1 MSDQSSTQPSFR
13 RVHRLTPLLRLWSV
27 ILALIAAFALNV
39 NLEALRDIFAF
50 ITGEH
55 RGEALRDTAF
65 AIAGF
70 VAVCAVVWLASG
82 LWWRR
87 MGYQLGGDELS
98 LRRGL
103 FSTQLRTARY
113 DRTQAVDVVEPV
125 IARLFRLAAVRVET
139 AGGQSSVIEIAYL
152 KKADAEALREDILA
166 RVHGAPT
173 PAATAADTDIDAT
186 VTDATSA
193 HTLAPPAEEPA
204 LVPEIPIARSLVAA
218 ALRASTLFLVGF
230 LILVVV
236 TRLPLST
243 ALPVLVGALPNVWN
257 VLDSSWRYT
266 ARADGE
272 VLNITYGLA
281 DRRRQSIRLDRIHA
295 VQITQPLLWRPL
307 GWYEVRV
314 SVAGYGASAS
324 GKASGS
330 TRILPVGTLAQAR
343 QFLPADAAPTYASPA
358 RAKWVSPLDYRQ
370 QTVALTGD
378 YVIVRNGRLN
388 RRVKAIHTSHIQEL
402 TYRRGPISQALGLA
416 TVGLDLVQGPVRM
429 DARNLTL
436 ADAAA
441 LLTQL
446 RSRQLPGL
454 KPPR

>member
-1 MSDQSSTQPSFR
+1 MSDQLSFR
-13 RVHRLTPLLRLWSV
+13 CVHRLTPLLRLWSV

-39 NLEALRDIFAF
+39 NLAALRDIFAF

-55 RGEALRDTAF
+55 RGEALRDTAL
-65 AIAGF
+65 ALAGF
-70 VAVCAVVWLASG
+70 IAVCAVVWLVSG

-87 MGYQLGGDELS
+87 MGYRLGAEELS

-103 FSTQLRTARY
+103 LSVQLRTARY

-152 KKADAEALREDILA
+152 KKADAEALRDDILA
-166 RVHGAPT
+166 RVHGAPISQTET
-173 PAATAADTDIDAT
+173 PAEESAAE
-186 VTDATSA
+186 
-193 HTLAPPAEEPA
+193 LAEEPA
-204 LVPEIPIARSLVAA
+204 LVPEIPIARSLIAA
-218 ALRASTLFLVGF
+218 ALRTSTLFLAGF

-243 ALPVLVGALPNVWN
+243 ALPILVGALPNAWN

-266 ARADGE
+266 ARTDGE

-295 VQITQPLLWRPL
+295 VQITQPFLWRPL

-416 TVGLDLVQGPVRM
+416 TVDLDLVQGPVRM
-429 DARNLTL
+429 AARNLTL
-436 ADAAA
+436 ADATA
-441 LLTQL
+441 LLACL
-446 RSRQLPGL
+446 RSRQLPDF

>member
-1 MSDQSSTQPSFR
+1 MSDQLSFR

-39 NLEALRDIFAF
+39 NLAALRDIFAF

-55 RGEALRDTAF
+55 RGEALRDTAL
-65 AIAGF
+65 ALAGF
-70 VAVCAVVWLASG
+70 IAVCAVVWLVSG

-87 MGYQLGGDELS
+87 MGYRLGAEELS

-103 FSTQLRTARY
+103 LSVQLRTARY

-152 KKADAEALREDILA
+152 KKADAEALRDDILA
-166 RVHGAPT
+166 RVHGAPISQTET
-173 PAATAADTDIDAT
+173 PAAE
-186 VTDATSA
+186 
-193 HTLAPPAEEPA
+193 LAEEPA
-204 LVPEIPIARSLVAA
+204 LVPEIPIARSLIAA
-218 ALRASTLFLVGF
+218 ALRTSTLFLVGF

-243 ALPVLVGALPNVWN
+243 ALPILVGAIPNVWN

-266 ARADGE
+266 ARTDGE

-295 VQITQPLLWRPL
+295 VQITQPFLWRPL

-330 TRILPVGTLAQAR
+330 TRILPVGTLAQA
-343 QFLPADAAPTYASPA
+343 QQLLPADAAPTYASPA

-441 LLTQL
+441 LLARL
-446 RSRQLPGL
+446 RSRQLPDF

>member
-1 MSDQSSTQPSFR
+1 MSDQLSFR

-39 NLEALRDIFAF
+39 NLAALRDIFAF

-55 RGEALRDTAF
+55 RGEALRDTAL
-65 AIAGF
+65 ALAGF
-70 VAVCAVVWLASG
+70 IAVCAVVWLVSG

-87 MGYQLGGDELS
+87 MGYRLGAEELS

-103 FSTQLRTARY
+103 LSVQLRTARY

-152 KKADAEALREDILA
+152 KKADAEALRDDILA
-166 RVHGAPT
+166 RVHGAPISQTGT
-173 PAATAADTDIDAT
+173 PAAE
-186 VTDATSA
+186 
-193 HTLAPPAEEPA
+193 LAEEPA
-204 LVPEIPIARSLVAA
+204 LVPEIPIARSLIAA
-218 ALRASTLFLVGF
+218 ALRTSTLFLVGF

-243 ALPVLVGALPNVWN
+243 ALPILVGALPNAWN

-266 ARADGE
+266 ARTDGE

-295 VQITQPLLWRPL
+295 VQITQPFLWRPL

-441 LLTQL
+441 LLARL
-446 RSRQLPGL
+446 RSRQLPDF

>member
-1 MSDQSSTQPSFR
+1 MSTQPSFR

-55 RGEALRDTAF
+55 RGEALRDTAI

-87 MGYQLGGDELS
+87 MGYQLGADELS

-166 RVHGAPT
+166 RVHGAPA
-173 PAATAADTDIDAT
+173 PAADTDIDAT
-186 VTDATSA
+186 AADLTSA
-193 HTLAPPAEEPA
+193 PTPAPPAEEPT

-218 ALRASTLFLVGF
+218 ALRTSTLFLVGF

-236 TRLPLST
+236 TRLPLSA
-243 ALPVLVGALPNVWN
+243 ALPILVGALPNAWN

-266 ARADGE
+266 ARTDGE

-295 VQITQPLLWRPL
+295 VQITQPFLWRPL

-370 QTVALTGD
+370 QTVALIGD

-416 TVGLDLVQGPVRM
+416 TVDLDLVQGPVRM
-429 DARNLTL
+429 AARNLTL
-436 ADAAA
+436 ADATA
-441 LLTQL
+441 LLARL

>member
-1 MSDQSSTQPSFR
+1 MSDQLSFR

-39 NLEALRDIFAF
+39 NLAALRDIFAF

-55 RGEALRDTAF
+55 RGEALCDTAL
-65 AIAGF
+65 ALAGF
-70 VAVCAVVWLASG
+70 IAVCAVVWLVSG

-87 MGYQLGGDELS
+87 MGYRLGAEELS

-103 FSTQLRTARY
+103 LSVQLRTARY

-152 KKADAEALREDILA
+152 KKSDAEALRDDILA
-166 RVHGAPT
+166 RVHGAPISQTET
-173 PAATAADTDIDAT
+173 PAEESAAE
-186 VTDATSA
+186 
-193 HTLAPPAEEPA
+193 LAEEPA
-204 LVPEIPIARSLVAA
+204 LVPEIPIARSLIAA
-218 ALRASTLFLVGF
+218 ALRTSTLFLVGF
-230 LILVVV
+230 LIVVVV

-243 ALPVLVGALPNVWN
+243 ALPILVGALPNAWN

-266 ARADGE
+266 ARTDGE

-295 VQITQPLLWRPL
+295 VQITQPFLWRPL

-330 TRILPVGTLAQAR
+330 TRILPVGTLAQAQ

-441 LLTQL
+441 LLARL
-446 RSRQLPGL
+446 RSRQLPDF

>member
-1 MSDQSSTQPSFR
+1 MSPQPNFR

-27 ILALIAAFALNV
+27 ILALIAAFALNL
-39 NLEALRDIFAF
+39 NMEALRDIFAF

-55 RGEALRDTAF
+55 RGEALRDTAL
-65 AIAGF
+65 ALAGF
-70 VAVCAVVWLASG
+70 IAVCAVVWLASG

-87 MGYQLGGDELS
+87 MGYQLGAEELS

-103 FSTQLRTARY
+103 LSVQLRTARY

-152 KKADAEALREDILA
+152 KKSDAEALRDDILA

-173 PAATAADTDIDAT
+173 PAATDTDIDAT
-186 VTDATSA
+186 AADATGA
-193 HTLAPPAEEPA
+193 QTPAAPAEEPA
-204 LVPEIPIARSLVAA
+204 LVPEIPIARSLLAA
-218 ALRASTLFLVGF
+218 ALRTSTLFLVGF

-243 ALPVLVGALPNVWN
+243 VLPILVGALPNAWN

-266 ARADGE
+266 ARTDGE

-295 VQITQPLLWRPL
+295 VQITQPFLWRPL

-330 TRILPVGTLAQAR
+330 TRILPVGTLAQAQ

-416 TVGLDLVQGPVRM
+416 TVDLDLVQGPVRM
-429 DARNLTL
+429 AARNLTL
-436 ADAAA
+436 ADATA

-446 RSRQLPGL
+446 RSRQLPDF

>member
-1 MSDQSSTQPSFR
+1 MNDQSSTQPSFR

-27 ILALIAAFALNV
+27 ILALIAAFALNI

-55 RGEALRDTAF
+55 RGEALRDTAL
-65 AIAGF
+65 ALAAF

-87 MGYQLGGDELS
+87 MGYQLGADELS

-173 PAATAADTDIDAT
+173 PAADTDFDATAADG
-186 VTDATSA
+186 VSA
-193 HTLAPPAEEPA
+193 QSPAPPAEEPA
-204 LVPEIPIARSLVAA
+204 LVPEIPIARSLMAA
-218 ALRASTLFLVGF
+218 ALRTSTLFLVGF
-230 LILVVV
+230 LIVVVV

-243 ALPVLVGALPNVWN
+243 ALPILVGAIPNVWN

-266 ARADGE
+266 ARTDGE

-295 VQITQPLLWRPL
+295 VQITQPFLWRPL

-330 TRILPVGTLAQAR
+330 TRILPVGSLAQAR

-416 TVGLDLVQGPVRM
+416 TVDLDLVQGPVRM
-429 DARNLTL
+429 AARNLTL
-436 ADAAA
+436 ADATA
-441 LLTQL
+441 LLARL
-446 RSRQLPGL
+446 RSRQLPEL

>member
-1 MSDQSSTQPSFR
+1 M
-13 RVHRLTPLLRLWSV
+13 
-27 ILALIAAFALNV
+27 
-39 NLEALRDIFAF
+39 
-50 ITGEH
+50 
-55 RGEALRDTAF
+55 RDTALAF
-65 AIAGF
+65 AGF
-70 VAVCAVVWLASG
+70 IAVCAVVWLVSG

-87 MGYQLGGDELS
+87 MGYRLGAEELS

-103 FSTQLRTARY
+103 LSVQLRTARY

-152 KKADAEALREDILA
+152 KKADAEALRDDILA
-166 RVHGAPT
+166 RVHGVPISQT
-173 PAATAADTDIDAT
+173 ET
-186 VTDATSA
+186 
-193 HTLAPPAEEPA
+193 PAEEPA
-204 LVPEIPIARSLVAA
+204 LVPEIPIARSLIAA
-218 ALRASTLFLVGF
+218 ALRTSTLFLVGF

-243 ALPVLVGALPNVWN
+243 ALPILVGALPNAWN

-266 ARADGE
+266 AHTDGE

-295 VQITQPLLWRPL
+295 VQITQPFLWRPL

-330 TRILPVGTLAQAR
+330 TRILPVGTFAQAQ

-370 QTVALTGD
+370 QTVALNGD

-388 RRVKAIHTSHIQEL
+388 RRIKAIHTSHIQEL

-416 TVGLDLVQGPVRM
+416 TVDLDLVQGPVRM
-429 DARNLTL
+429 AARNLTL

-441 LLTQL
+441 LLARL
-446 RSRQLPGL
+446 RSRQLPDF

>member
-1 MSDQSSTQPSFR
+1 MSDQLSFR

-39 NLEALRDIFAF
+39 NLAALRDIFAF

-55 RGEALRDTAF
+55 RGEALRDTALAF
-65 AIAGF
+65 AGF
-70 VAVCAVVWLASG
+70 IAVCAVVWLVSG

-87 MGYQLGGDELS
+87 MGYRLGAEELS

-103 FSTQLRTARY
+103 LSVQLRTARY

-152 KKADAEALREDILA
+152 KKADAEALRDDILA
-166 RVHGAPT
+166 RVHGVPISQT
-173 PAATAADTDIDAT
+173 ET
-186 VTDATSA
+186 
-193 HTLAPPAEEPA
+193 PAEEPA
-204 LVPEIPIARSLVAA
+204 LVPEIPIARSLIAA
-218 ALRASTLFLVGF
+218 ALRTSTLFLVGF

-243 ALPVLVGALPNVWN
+243 ALPILVGALPNAWN

-266 ARADGE
+266 ARTDGE

-295 VQITQPLLWRPL
+295 VQITQPFLWRPL

-343 QFLPADAAPTYASPA
+343 QFLPADAAPTYASPS

-429 DARNLTL
+429 AARNLTL

-446 RSRQLPGL
+446 RSRQLPDF

>member
-1 MSDQSSTQPSFR
+1 MSPQSSFR

-27 ILALIAAFALNV
+27 ILALIAGFALNV
-39 NLEALRDIFAF
+39 NMEALRDIFAF

-55 RGEALRDTAF
+55 RGEALRDTAL
-65 AIAGF
+65 ALAGF
-70 VAVCAVVWLASG
+70 IAVCAVVWLASG

-87 MGYQLGGDELS
+87 MGYQLGAEELS

-103 FSTQLRTARY
+103 LSVQLRTARY

-152 KKADAEALREDILA
+152 KKSDAEALRDDILA

-173 PAATAADTDIDAT
+173 SQTEAPAEE
-186 VTDATSA
+186 SA
-193 HTLAPPAEEPA
+193 EEPAEEPA
-204 LVPEIPIARSLVAA
+204 LVPEIPIARSLIAA
-218 ALRASTLFLVGF
+218 ALRTSTLFLVGF

-236 TRLPLST
+236 TRLPLSA
-243 ALPVLVGALPNVWN
+243 ALPILVGVLPNAWN

-266 ARADGE
+266 ARTDGE

-295 VQITQPLLWRPL
+295 VQITQPFLWRPL

-370 QTVALTGD
+370 QTVALTGG

-436 ADAAA
+436 ADATA

-446 RSRQLPGL
+446 RSRQLPDF

>member
-1 MSDQSSTQPSFR
+1 MSTQPSFR

-55 RGEALRDTAF
+55 RGEALRDTAL
-65 AIAGF
+65 ALAGF

-87 MGYQLGGDELS
+87 MGYQLGADELS

-166 RVHGAPT
+166 RVHGAPA
-173 PAATAADTDIDAT
+173 PAADTDIDAT
-186 VTDATSA
+186 AADLTSA
-193 HTLAPPAEEPA
+193 PTPAPPAEEPT
-204 LVPEIPIARSLVAA
+204 LVPEIPIARSLVAD
-218 ALRASTLFLVGF
+218 ALRTSTLFLVGF

-236 TRLPLST
+236 TRLPLSA
-243 ALPVLVGALPNVWN
+243 ALPILVGALPNAWN

-266 ARADGE
+266 ARTDGE

-295 VQITQPLLWRPL
+295 VQITQPFLWRPL

-370 QTVALTGD
+370 QTVALIGD

-416 TVGLDLVQGPVRM
+416 TVDLDLVQGPVRM
-429 DARNLTL
+429 AARNLTL
-436 ADAAA
+436 ADATA
-441 LLTQL
+441 LLARL

>member
-1 MSDQSSTQPSFR
+1 MSDQLSFR

-39 NLEALRDIFAF
+39 NLAALRDIFAF

-55 RGEALRDTAF
+55 RGEALRDTAL
-65 AIAGF
+65 ALAGF
-70 VAVCAVVWLASG
+70 IAVCAVVWLVSG

-87 MGYQLGGDELS
+87 MGYRLGAEELS

-103 FSTQLRTARY
+103 LSVQLRTARY

-152 KKADAEALREDILA
+152 KKADAEALRDDILA
-166 RVHGAPT
+166 RVHGAPISQTET
-173 PAATAADTDIDAT
+173 PAEESAAE
-186 VTDATSA
+186 
-193 HTLAPPAEEPA
+193 LAEEPA
-204 LVPEIPIARSLVAA
+204 LVPEIPIARSLIAA
-218 ALRASTLFLVGF
+218 ALRTSTLFLAGF

-243 ALPVLVGALPNVWN
+243 ALPILVGALPNAWN

-266 ARADGE
+266 ARTDGE

-295 VQITQPLLWRPL
+295 VQITQPFLWRPL

-416 TVGLDLVQGPVRM
+416 TVDLDLVQGPVRM
-429 DARNLTL
+429 AARNLTL
-436 ADAAA
+436 ADATA
-441 LLTQL
+441 LLACL
-446 RSRQLPGL
+446 RSRQLPDL

>member
-1 MSDQSSTQPSFR
+1 MSDQLSFR

-39 NLEALRDIFAF
+39 NLAALRDIFAF

-55 RGEALRDTAF
+55 RGEALRDTALAF
-65 AIAGF
+65 AGF
-70 VAVCAVVWLASG
+70 IAVCAVVWLVSG

-87 MGYQLGGDELS
+87 MGYRLGAEELS

-103 FSTQLRTARY
+103 LSVQLRTARY

-152 KKADAEALREDILA
+152 KKADAEALRDDILA
-166 RVHGAPT
+166 RVHGVPISQT
-173 PAATAADTDIDAT
+173 ET
-186 VTDATSA
+186 
-193 HTLAPPAEEPA
+193 PAEEPA
-204 LVPEIPIARSLVAA
+204 LVPEIPIARSLIAA
-218 ALRASTLFLVGF
+218 ALRTSTLFLVGF

-236 TRLPLST
+236 TRLPLSA
-243 ALPVLVGALPNVWN
+243 ALPILVGALPNAWN
-257 VLDSSWRYT
+257 VLDSSWHYT
-266 ARADGE
+266 ARTDGE

-295 VQITQPLLWRPL
+295 VQITQPFLWRPL
-307 GWYEVRV
+307 DWYEVRV

-330 TRILPVGTLAQAR
+330 TRILPVGTFAQAQ

-370 QTVALTGD
+370 QTVALNGD

-388 RRVKAIHTSHIQEL
+388 RRIKAIHTSHIQEL

-429 DARNLTL
+429 AARNLTL

-446 RSRQLPGL
+446 RSRQLPDF

>member
-1 MSDQSSTQPSFR
+1 MSDQLSFR

-39 NLEALRDIFAF
+39 NLAALRDIFAF

-55 RGEALRDTAF
+55 RGEALHDTAL
-65 AIAGF
+65 ALAGF
-70 VAVCAVVWLASG
+70 IAVCAVVWLVSG

-87 MGYQLGGDELS
+87 MGYRLGAEELS

-103 FSTQLRTARY
+103 LSVQLRTARY

-152 KKADAEALREDILA
+152 KKADAEALRDDILA
-166 RVHGAPT
+166 RVHGAPISQTET
-173 PAATAADTDIDAT
+173 PAEESAAE
-186 VTDATSA
+186 
-193 HTLAPPAEEPA
+193 LAEEPA
-204 LVPEIPIARSLVAA
+204 LVPEIPIARSLIAA
-218 ALRASTLFLVGF
+218 ALRTSTLFLAGF

-243 ALPVLVGALPNVWN
+243 ALPILVGALPNAWN

-266 ARADGE
+266 ARTDGE

-295 VQITQPLLWRPL
+295 VQITQPFLWRPL

-416 TVGLDLVQGPVRM
+416 TVDLDLVQGPVRM
-429 DARNLTL
+429 AARNLTL
-436 ADAAA
+436 ADATA
-441 LLTQL
+441 LLARL
-446 RSRQLPGL
+446 RSRQLPDF

>member
-1 MSDQSSTQPSFR
+1 MSDQSSTQPSFY

-55 RGEALRDTAF
+55 RSEALRDTAL
-65 AIAGF
+65 ALAGF

-166 RVHGAPT
+166 RVHGAPA
-173 PAATAADTDIDAT
+173 PAADTDIDAT
-186 VTDATSA
+186 AADLTSA
-193 HTLAPPAEEPA
+193 PTPAEPAEESA

-218 ALRASTLFLVGF
+218 ALRTSTLFLVGF
-230 LILVVV
+230 LIVVVV

-243 ALPVLVGALPNVWN
+243 ALPILVSALPNAWN

-266 ARADGE
+266 ARTDGE

-295 VQITQPLLWRPL
+295 VQITQPFLWRPL

-416 TVGLDLVQGPVRM
+416 TVDLDLVQGPVRM
-429 DARNLTL
+429 AARNLTL
-436 ADAAA
+436 ADATA
-441 LLTQL
+441 LLARL

>member
-1 MSDQSSTQPSFR
+1 MSTQPSFR
-13 RVHRLTPLLRLWSV
+13 RVHRLTPLLHLWSV

-39 NLEALRDIFAF
+39 NMEALSDIFAF

-55 RGEALRDTAF
+55 RGEALRDTAL
-65 AIAGF
+65 ALAGF
-70 VAVCAVVWLASG
+70 IAVCAVVWLVSG

-87 MGYQLGGDELS
+87 MGYQLGAEELS
-98 LRRGL
+98 LHRGL

-152 KKADAEALREDILA
+152 KKADAEALRDDILA
-166 RVHGAPT
+166 HVHGAPT
-173 PAATAADTDIDAT
+173 PAATDTDIDAT
-186 VTDATSA
+186 AADATGA
-193 HTLAPPAEEPA
+193 QTPAAPAEEPA
-204 LVPEIPIARSLVAA
+204 LVPEIPIARSLLAA
-218 ALRASTLFLVGF
+218 ALRTSTLFLVGF
-230 LILVVV
+230 LIVVV
-236 TRLPLST
+236 TTKLPLST
-243 ALPVLVGALPNVWN
+243 ALPILVGALPNVWN

-266 ARADGE
+266 ARTDGE

-295 VQITQPLLWRPL
+295 VQITQPFLWRPL

-330 TRILPVGTLAQAR
+330 TRILPVGTLAQAQ

-416 TVGLDLVQGPVRM
+416 TVDLDLVQGPVRM
-429 DARNLTL
+429 AARNLTL
-436 ADAAA
+436 ADATA
-441 LLTQL
+441 LLTRL

>member
-1 MSDQSSTQPSFR
+1 MSDQLSFR

-39 NLEALRDIFAF
+39 NLAALRDIFAF

-55 RGEALRDTAF
+55 RGEALRDTAL
-65 AIAGF
+65 ALAGF
-70 VAVCAVVWLASG
+70 IAVCAVVWLVSG

-87 MGYQLGGDELS
+87 MGYRLGAEELS

-103 FSTQLRTARY
+103 LSVQLRTARY

-152 KKADAEALREDILA
+152 KKADAEALRDDILA

-173 PAATAADTDIDAT
+173 SQTETPAAE
-186 VTDATSA
+186 
-193 HTLAPPAEEPA
+193 LAEEPA
-204 LVPEIPIARSLVAA
+204 LVPEIPIARSLIAA
-218 ALRASTLFLVGF
+218 ALRTSTLFLVGF

-236 TRLPLST
+236 TRLPLSA
-243 ALPVLVGALPNVWN
+243 ALPILVGALPNAWN

-266 ARADGE
+266 ARTDGE

-295 VQITQPLLWRPL
+295 VQITQPFLWRPL

-330 TRILPVGTLAQAR
+330 TRILPVGTLAQAQ

-370 QTVALTGD
+370 QTVALNGD

-388 RRVKAIHTSHIQEL
+388 RRIKAIHTSHIQEL

-416 TVGLDLVQGPVRM
+416 TVDLDLVQGPVRM

-441 LLTQL
+441 LLARL
-446 RSRQLPGL
+446 RSRQLPDF

>member
-1 MSDQSSTQPSFR
+1 MSDQLSFR

-39 NLEALRDIFAF
+39 NLAALRDIFAF

-55 RGEALRDTAF
+55 RGEALRDTAL
-65 AIAGF
+65 ALAGF
-70 VAVCAVVWLASG
+70 IAVCAVVWLVSG

-87 MGYQLGGDELS
+87 MGYRLGAEELS

-103 FSTQLRTARY
+103 LSVQLRTARY

-152 KKADAEALREDILA
+152 KKADAEALRDDILA
-166 RVHGAPT
+166 RVHGAPISQTET
-173 PAATAADTDIDAT
+173 PAEESAAE
-186 VTDATSA
+186 
-193 HTLAPPAEEPA
+193 LAEEPA
-204 LVPEIPIARSLVAA
+204 LVPEIPIARSLIAA
-218 ALRASTLFLVGF
+218 ALRTSTLFLAGF

-243 ALPVLVGALPNVWN
+243 ALPILVGALPNAWN

-266 ARADGE
+266 ARTDGE

-295 VQITQPLLWRPL
+295 VQITQPFLWRPL

-330 TRILPVGTLAQAR
+330 TRILPVGTLAQA
-343 QFLPADAAPTYASPA
+343 QHFLPADAAPTYASPA

-370 QTVALTGD
+370 QTVALNGD

-388 RRVKAIHTSHIQEL
+388 RRIKAIHTSHIQEL
-402 TYRRGPISQALGLA
+402 TYRRGPISQALDLA
-416 TVGLDLVQGPVRM
+416 TVDLDLVQGPVRM
-429 DARNLTL
+429 AARNLTL

-441 LLTQL
+441 LLARL
-446 RSRQLPGL
+446 RSRQLPDF

>member
-1 MSDQSSTQPSFR
+1 MSPQPNFR

-39 NLEALRDIFAF
+39 NMEALRDIFAF

-55 RGEALRDTAF
+55 RGEALRDTVLAL
-65 AIAGF
+65 AGF

-166 RVHGAPT
+166 RVHGAPA
-173 PAATAADTDIDAT
+173 PAADTDIDAT
-186 VTDATSA
+186 AADLTSA
-193 HTLAPPAEEPA
+193 PTPAEPAEESA

-218 ALRASTLFLVGF
+218 ALRTSTLFLVGF
-230 LILVVV
+230 LIVVVV

-243 ALPVLVGALPNVWN
+243 ALPILVSALPNAWN

-266 ARADGE
+266 ARTDGE

-295 VQITQPLLWRPL
+295 VQITQPFLWRPL

-330 TRILPVGTLAQAR
+330 TRILPVGSLAQAR

-416 TVGLDLVQGPVRM
+416 TVNLDLVQGPVRM
-429 DARNLTL
+429 AARNLTL
-436 ADAAA
+436 ADATA
-441 LLTQL
+441 LLARL

>member
-1 MSDQSSTQPSFR
+1 MSPQPNFR

-27 ILALIAAFALNV
+27 ILALIAAFALNL
-39 NLEALRDIFAF
+39 NMEALRDIFAF

-55 RGEALRDTAF
+55 RGEALRDTAL
-65 AIAGF
+65 ALAGF
-70 VAVCAVVWLASG
+70 IAVCAVVWLASG

-87 MGYQLGGDELS
+87 MGYQLGAEELS

-103 FSTQLRTARY
+103 LSVQLRTARY

-152 KKADAEALREDILA
+152 KKSDAEALRDDILA

-173 PAATAADTDIDAT
+173 SQTETPAEE
-186 VTDATSA
+186 SA
-193 HTLAPPAEEPA
+193 EEPAEEPA
-204 LVPEIPIARSLVAA
+204 LVPEIPIARSLIAA
-218 ALRASTLFLVGF
+218 ALRTSTLFLVGF

-236 TRLPLST
+236 TRLPLSA
-243 ALPVLVGALPNVWN
+243 ALPILVGALPNAWN

-266 ARADGE
+266 ARTDGE

-295 VQITQPLLWRPL
+295 VQITQPFLWRPL

-388 RRVKAIHTSHIQEL
+388 RRIKAIHTSHIQEL

-446 RSRQLPGL
+446 RSRQLPDF

>member
-1 MSDQSSTQPSFR
+1 MSDQLSFR

-39 NLEALRDIFAF
+39 NLAALRDIFAF

-55 RGEALRDTAF
+55 RGEALRDTAL
-65 AIAGF
+65 ALAGF
-70 VAVCAVVWLASG
+70 IAVCAVVWLVSG

-87 MGYQLGGDELS
+87 MGYRLGAEELS

-103 FSTQLRTARY
+103 LSVQLRTARY

-152 KKADAEALREDILA
+152 KKADAEALRDDILA

-173 PAATAADTDIDAT
+173 PAATDTDIDAT
-186 VTDATSA
+186 AADAISA
-193 HTLAPPAEEPA
+193 QTPAPPAEEPA
-204 LVPEIPIARSLVAA
+204 LVPEIPIARSLIAA
-218 ALRASTLFLVGF
+218 ALRTSTLFLVGF

-243 ALPVLVGALPNVWN
+243 ALPILVGALPNAWN

-266 ARADGE
+266 ARTDGE

-295 VQITQPLLWRPL
+295 VQITQPFLWRPL

-429 DARNLTL
+429 AARNLTL

-441 LLTQL
+441 LLARL
-446 RSRQLPGL
+446 RSRQLPDF

>member
-1 MSDQSSTQPSFR
+1 MSPQPSFR

-27 ILALIAAFALNV
+27 ILALIAGFALNA
-39 NLEALRDIFAF
+39 NMEALRDIFAF

-55 RGEALRDTAF
+55 RGEALRDTAL
-65 AIAGF
+65 ALAGF
-70 VAVCAVVWLASG
+70 ITVCAVVWLASG

-87 MGYQLGGDELS
+87 MGYQLGAEELS

-103 FSTQLRTARY
+103 LSVQLRTARY

-152 KKADAEALREDILA
+152 KKSDAEALRDDILA
-166 RVHGAPT
+166 RVHGAPALAADDPEESLTET
-173 PAATAADTDIDAT
+173 PAEESAAE
-186 VTDATSA
+186 
-193 HTLAPPAEEPA
+193 LAEEPA
-204 LVPEIPIARSLVAA
+204 LVPEIPIARSLIAA
-218 ALRASTLFLVGF
+218 ALRTSTLFLVGF

-243 ALPVLVGALPNVWN
+243 ALPILVGALPNAWN

-266 ARADGE
+266 ARTDGE

-295 VQITQPLLWRPL
+295 VQITQPFLWRPL

-429 DARNLTL
+429 DARNLTP
-436 ADAAA
+436 ADAAT

-446 RSRQLPGL
+446 RSRQLPDF

>member
-1 MSDQSSTQPSFR
+1 MSAQSSTQPQYQ

-39 NLEALRDIFAF
+39 NMAALRDIFAF

-55 RGEALRDTAF
+55 RGEALRDTAL
-65 AIAGF
+65 ALAGF
-70 VAVCAVVWLASG
+70 IAVCAVVWLVSG

-87 MGYQLGGDELS
+87 MGYRLGAEELS

-103 FSTQLRTARY
+103 LSVQLRTARY

-166 RVHGAPT
+166 RVHGAPA
-173 PAATAADTDIDAT
+173 PAADIDIDAT
-186 VTDATSA
+186 AADATSA
-193 HTLAPPAEEPA
+193 HTPAEPAEEPA
-204 LVPEIPIARSLVAA
+204 LVPEIPIARSLMAA
-218 ALRASTLFLVGF
+218 ALRTSTLFLVGF
-230 LILVVV
+230 LIVVVV

-243 ALPVLVGALPNVWN
+243 ALPIFVGLIPNVWN

-266 ARADGE
+266 ARTDGE

-295 VQITQPLLWRPL
+295 VQITQPFLWRPL

-436 ADAAA
+436 ADATA

-446 RSRQLPGL
+446 RSRQLPDF

>member
-55 RGEALRDTAF
+55 RGEALRDTAL
-65 AIAGF
+65 ALAGF

-173 PAATAADTDIDAT
+173 PAATDTDIDAT
-186 VTDATSA
+186 AVDATGA
-193 HTLAPPAEEPA
+193 HTPAEPAEEPT
-204 LVPEIPIARSLVAA
+204 LVPEIPIARSLMAA

-230 LILVVV
+230 LIVVVV

-243 ALPVLVGALPNVWN
+243 ALPILVGAIPNAWN

-266 ARADGE
+266 ARTDGE

-281 DRRRQSIRLDRIHA
+281 DCRRQSIRLDRIHA
-295 VQITQPLLWRPL
+295 VQITQPFLWRPL

-429 DARNLTL
+429 AARNLTL
-436 ADAAA
+436 ADATA
-441 LLTQL
+441 LLACL
-446 RSRQLPGL
+446 RSRQLPDF

>member
-1 MSDQSSTQPSFR
+1 MSPQPNFR

-27 ILALIAAFALNV
+27 ILALIAGFALNA
-39 NLEALRDIFAF
+39 NMEALRDIFAF

-55 RGEALRDTAF
+55 RGEALRDTAL
-65 AIAGF
+65 ALAGF
-70 VAVCAVVWLASG
+70 IAVCAVVWLASG

-87 MGYQLGGDELS
+87 MGYQLGAEELS

-103 FSTQLRTARY
+103 LSVQLRTARY

-152 KKADAEALREDILA
+152 KKSDAEALRDDILA

-173 PAATAADTDIDAT
+173 SQTEAPAEE
-186 VTDATSA
+186 SA
-193 HTLAPPAEEPA
+193 EEPAEEPA
-204 LVPEIPIARSLVAA
+204 LVPEIPIARSLIAA
-218 ALRASTLFLVGF
+218 ALRTSTLFLVGF

-236 TRLPLST
+236 TRLPLSA
-243 ALPVLVGALPNVWN
+243 ALPILVGALPNAWN

-266 ARADGE
+266 ARTDGE

-295 VQITQPLLWRPL
+295 VQITQPFLWRPL

-343 QFLPADAAPTYASPA
+343 QFLPADAAPTYASPT

-370 QTVALTGD
+370 QTVALTGG

-416 TVGLDLVQGPVRM
+416 TVDLDLVQGPVRM
-429 DARNLTL
+429 AARNLTL
-436 ADAAA
+436 ADATA
-441 LLTQL
+441 LLARL

>member
-1 MSDQSSTQPSFR
+1 MSDQLSFR

-39 NLEALRDIFAF
+39 NLAALRDIFAF

-55 RGEALRDTAF
+55 RGEALRDTAL
-65 AIAGF
+65 ALAGF
-70 VAVCAVVWLASG
+70 IAVCAVVWLVSG

-87 MGYQLGGDELS
+87 MGYRLSAEELS

-103 FSTQLRTARY
+103 LSVQLRTARY

-152 KKADAEALREDILA
+152 KKADAEALRDDILA
-166 RVHGAPT
+166 RVHGAPISQTET
-173 PAATAADTDIDAT
+173 PAEESAAE
-186 VTDATSA
+186 
-193 HTLAPPAEEPA
+193 LAEEPA
-204 LVPEIPIARSLVAA
+204 LVPEIPIARSLIAA
-218 ALRASTLFLVGF
+218 ALRTSTLFLVGF
-230 LILVVV
+230 LIVVVV

-243 ALPVLVGALPNVWN
+243 ALPILVGALPNAWN

-266 ARADGE
+266 ARTDGE

-295 VQITQPLLWRPL
+295 VQITQPFLWRPL

-330 TRILPVGTLAQAR
+330 TRILPVGTLAQAQ

-441 LLTQL
+441 LLARL
-446 RSRQLPGL
+446 RSRQLPDF

>member
-1 MSDQSSTQPSFR
+1 MSDQLSFR
-13 RVHRLTPLLRLWSV
+13 RVHHLTPLLRLWSV

-39 NLEALRDIFAF
+39 NLAALRDIFAF

-55 RGEALRDTAF
+55 RGEALRDTAL
-65 AIAGF
+65 ALAGF
-70 VAVCAVVWLASG
+70 IAVCAVVWLVSG

-87 MGYQLGGDELS
+87 MGYRLGAEELS

-103 FSTQLRTARY
+103 LSVQLRTARY

-152 KKADAEALREDILA
+152 KKSDAEALRDDILA
-166 RVHGAPT
+166 RVHGAPISQTET
-173 PAATAADTDIDAT
+173 PAEESAAE
-186 VTDATSA
+186 
-193 HTLAPPAEEPA
+193 LAEEPA
-204 LVPEIPIARSLVAA
+204 LVPEIPIARSLIAA
-218 ALRASTLFLVGF
+218 ALRTSTLFLVGF
-230 LILVVV
+230 LIVVVV

-243 ALPVLVGALPNVWN
+243 ALPILVGALPNAWN

-266 ARADGE
+266 ARTDGE

-295 VQITQPLLWRPL
+295 VQITQPFLWRPL

-330 TRILPVGTLAQAR
+330 TRILPVGTLAQA
-343 QFLPADAAPTYASPA
+343 QHFLPADAAPTYASPA

-388 RRVKAIHTSHIQEL
+388 RRIKAIHTSHIQEL
-402 TYRRGPISQALGLA
+402 TYRCGPISQALGLA
-416 TVGLDLVQGPVRM
+416 TVGLDLVQGPVGM

-441 LLTQL
+441 LLARL
-446 RSRQLPGL
+446 RSRQLPDF